1 MKRPHIL
8 PLFLSFT
15 LSLFV
20 TACSHDL
27 LDKAPVDR
35 ISEDAVWTDA
45 ALVQTFV
52 NSKYRDLSFGFNWN
66 GDELMW
72 ASASDESLFSHDYG
86 MWAINKGELTP
97 ANLAILSSGPTEY
110 NGNMNPWSKNYR
122 YIRDSNIF
130 FGKIASVPMDS
141 TLRRRLTGEITFLRA
156 FRYFDLVRN
165 YGGIPLITQS
175 FGLGDDY
182 AATRRATLDESI
194 NFVVNE
200 ADKAAALL
208 PVSYT
213 GTDVGRATKGAAL
226 ALKARMLLYAASP
239 LYASAASTARWQAA
253 AQAAQAVLDLN
264 AYQLY
269 PNYQQLFLIPNN
281 SEVIFNRIE
290 AQQGDSF
297 LNLER
302 WNGPNGYGGWGGNVP
317 TQTLV
322 DAYETLDGRS
332 ITDANSGYDAQNPYA
347 NRDPRLSATVLY
359 NGASYRG
366 RALET
371 FRPSGLDSPDGPE
384 SFNTSPTG
392 YYLRKFIDES
402 RDLGSATGSQAP
414 WIYFRLGEVLLNYAE
429 AQNEAAGPDASV
441 YTAINRVR
449 VRASMPALPAGLSQ
463 AQMRDRI
470 RHERQVE
477 LAYEEHRYYDVRR
490 WKIAGTTENLPV
502 RGAAITKDAS
512 GKLQFAYPSVQER
525 RFNERNYFLPI
536 PLKETQ
542 ANPDLMQNTGY

>member
-1 MKRPHIL
+1 MKSIFLFSLVLIIL
-8 PLFLSFT
+8 GLSG
-15 LSLFV
+15 
-20 TACSHDL
+20 CSHDL

-35 ISEDAVWTDA
+35 ITEDAVWSDPE
-45 ALVQTFV
+45 LVQTFV

-97 ANLAILSSGPTEY
+97 SNLAILGSGPTEY

-122 YIRDSNIF
+122 YIRDANQF
-130 FGKIASVPMDS
+130 FTRIGSVPMDS
-141 TLRRRLTGEITFLRA
+141 AQRRQLTGEMTFLRA

-165 YGGIPLITQS
+165 YGGVPLLTQS
-175 FGLGDDY
+175 FSLGDDY
-182 AATRRATLDESI
+182 TTVKRASLTESI
-194 NFVVNE
+194 NFVVSE

-208 PVSYT
+208 PTVYT
-213 GTDVGRATKGAAL
+213 GADVGRATKGAAL

-239 LYASAASTARWQAA
+239 LYAGSNDVARWQAA
-253 AQAAQAVLDLN
+253 AQAAKVVMDLG

-269 PNYQQLFLIPNN
+269 PNYQQLFLTPNN
-281 SEVIFNRIE
+281 TEIIFNRLE
-290 AQQGDSF
+290 TQQGDSF

-317 TQTLV
+317 TQNLV
-322 DAYETLDGRS
+322 DDYEMMDGQP
-332 ITDANSGYDAQNPYA
+332 ITAAGTKYDPQNPYA
-347 NRDPRLSATVLY
+347 NRDPRLAATVLY
-359 NGASYRG
+359 NGAPYRG

-371 FRPSGLDSPDGPE
+371 FRPGGLDSPDGPE

-392 YYLRKFIDES
+392 YYLRKFMNEA
-402 RDLGSATGSQAP
+402 RDLGASTSSQAP

-429 AQNEAAGPDASV
+429 AQNEAVGPDASV
-441 YTAINRVR
+441 YNAVNQIRSR
-449 VRASMPALPAGLSQ
+449 SSMPALPTGLSQ
-463 AQMRDRI
+463 AQMRERI
-470 RHERQVE
+470 QRERHVE

-490 WKIAGTTENLPV
+490 WKIANTTDNLPV
-502 RGAAITKDAS
+502 RGVSITKDAA
-512 GKLQFAYPSVQER
+512 GKLRYEYPTVQER
-525 RFNERNYFLPI
+525 RFNDRNYFLPI

-542 ANPDLMQNTGY
+542 ANPGLTQNSGY

>member
-1 MKRPHIL
+1 MKRPRVL
-8 PLFLSFT
+8 PLFHLFT
-15 LSLFV
+15 LSLFLFS
-20 TACSHDL
+20 CSHDL
-27 LDKAPVDR
+27 LDKAPIDR

-97 ANLAILSSGPTEY
+97 SNLAILSSGPTEY

-130 FGKIASVPMDS
+130 FGKIASLPMDS
-141 TLRRRLTGEITFLRA
+141 AQRQRLTGEMTFLRA

-165 YGGIPLITQS
+165 YGGVPLLTQP

-194 NFVVNE
+194 SFVVSE
-200 ADKAAALL
+200 ADKAATLL

-213 GTDVGRATKGAAL
+213 GADVGRATKGAAL

-239 LYASAASTARWQAA
+239 LYTSAGSTVRWQAA
-253 AQAAQAVLDLN
+253 AQAAQAVLALN

-269 PNYQQLFLIPNN
+269 PTYGQLFLTANN
-281 SEVIFNRIE
+281 SEVIFNRLE

-322 DAYETLDGRS
+322 DAYETLDGRP
-332 ITDANSGYDAQNPYA
+332 ITEANSGYDPQNPYA
-347 NRDPRLSATVLY
+347 NRDPRLAATVLY
-359 NGASYRG
+359 NGAPYRG
-366 RALET
+366 RTLET
-371 FRPSGLDSPDGPE
+371 FRPGGLDSPEGPE

-392 YYLRKFIDES
+392 YYLRKFINES

-429 AQNEAAGPDASV
+429 AQNEAVGPDASV
-441 YTAINRVR
+441 YSAVNRVR
-449 VRASMPALPAGLSQ
+449 ARVSMPALPAGLTQ
-463 AQMRDRI
+463 TQMRERLQ
-470 RHERQVE
+470 RERQVE

-490 WKIAGTTENLPV
+490 WRIANTTENLSA
-502 RGAAITKDAS
+502 RGASITKDVS
-512 GKLQFAYPSVQER
+512 GKLQYAYPTVQER
-525 RFNERNYFLPI
+525 RFNDRNYFLPI

-542 ANPDLMQNTGY
+542 ANPNLVQNAGY

>member
-1 MKRPHIL
+1 MKS
-8 PLFLSFT
+8 LFLSFI
-15 LSLFV
+15 LSFFLFS
-20 TACSHDL
+20 CSHDL

-141 TLRRRLTGEITFLRA
+141 TLRRRLTGEMTFLRA

-165 YGGIPLITQS
+165 YGGVPLITQS
-175 FGLGDDY
+175 FGLGDNY
-182 AATRRATLDESI
+182 TATRRATLDESI
-194 NFVVNE
+194 NFVVSE

-213 GTDVGRATKGAAL
+213 GADVGRATKGAAL

-239 LYASAASTARWQAA
+239 LYASATSTARWQAA

-264 AYQLY
+264 TYQLY
-269 PNYQQLFLIPNN
+269 PSYRQLFLTANN
-281 SEVIFNRIE
+281 SEVIFNRIA

-302 WNGPNGYGGWGGNVP
+302 WNGPNGYGGWGGNIP

-322 DAYETLDGRS
+322 DAYETLDGRA
-332 ITDANSGYDAQNPYA
+332 ITETDAGYDAQNPYA
-347 NRDPRLSATVLY
+347 NRDPRLAATVLY

-371 FRPSGLDSPDGPE
+371 FRPAGLDSPDGPE

-449 VRASMPALPAGLSQ
+449 VRALMPALPAGLSQ

-470 RHERQVE
+470 RRERQVE

-502 RGAAITKDAS
+502 RGAAITKDAA

-542 ANPDLMQNTGY
+542 ANPALTQNAGY